1 MVDSLP
7 KKRKGKIRILGLNSQ
22 SIQVLLII
30 KKKMKLKN
38 RNGVL
43 GLETAKAVMVTFLV
57 LAVTGVAI
65 ILSLTAL
72 GDSVGDTIDNV
83 NHNVAVI
90 NESGAYVNITGYTL
104 SGYNS
109 TWSSVTATA
118 VWANVSGTTYLIP
131 SSNYTLSSVGVL
143 TNATVVPNAT
153 EYNDA
158 NVSYTYIWTQD
169 TGKTDAIV
177 GNVSSGLVT
186 FFGSTGTIFSIL
198 IVVVIILAISIIIW
212 AVGRFG
218 QQTEGTVNL

>member
-57 LAVTGVAI
+57 LAVT
-65 ILSLTAL
+65 
-72 GDSVGDTIDNV
+72 GDTIDNV

-212 AVGRFG
+212 
-218 QQTEGTVNL
+218 